1 MQKISIEMPK
11 RSAKM
16 TEISVKRPFRP
27 QCVEKLAQYGGK
39 NNTMKITTIT
49 VFRISEVFLQ
59 LTNDIRTHDI
69 YEQKDKKR
77 CSSKETIKVNI
88 EKLCILN
95 DRGAKN

>member
-1 MQKISIEMPK
+1 MQKALGISTGVISAVKNWHNKRAEMQKISIEMPK

-49 VFRISEVFLQ
+49 VFRISAHV
-59 LTNDIRTHDI
+59 
-69 YEQKDKKR
+69 
-77 CSSKETIKVNI
+77 
-88 EKLCILN
+88 EKHSFS
-95 DRGAKN
+95 